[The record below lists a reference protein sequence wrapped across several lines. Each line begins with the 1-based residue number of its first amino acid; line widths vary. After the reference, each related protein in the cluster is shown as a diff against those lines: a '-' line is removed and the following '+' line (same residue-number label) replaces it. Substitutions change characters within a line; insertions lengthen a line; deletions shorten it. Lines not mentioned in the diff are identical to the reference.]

1 MFEEEGERTF
11 QLIAVV
17 ENPKIWWNMK
27 LEELNLDEI
36 LAVKKH

>member
-1 MFEEEGERTF
+1 M
-11 QLIAVV
+11 LIKAPYNRRCARGV

-36 LAVKKH
+36 LAAKKR